1 MRGLFAT
8 KLPTK
13 HLTMNQESA
22 ASPSSSQASNEEASN
37 ESTAVFPPADASF
50 SPSTMR
56 AAVVIEPGRI
66 EVQTVPKPEPQAH
79 QARIKLEGCGVCAS
93 NLPPWEGKPWFNY
106 PFAPGQLGHEGWGI
120 VDAVGSESNLEIGRR
135 VAFLSD
141 HAYAEY
147 DVADSGAIVPLPAEL
162 DGHAFPGEPL
172 GCALNIFRRSEIK
185 EGQTVA
191 IIGIGFLGAL
201 LTRMAS
207 EAGAR
212 VVAIS
217 RRPFSLQLAQ
227 QMGASETIAMDEH
240 WKIIERVKE
249 LTDGQFCDVVIEAVG
264 KQEPLGLAGELTR
277 ERGRLIIAGYHQD
290 GARQINMQLWNW
302 RGLDVINAHERDP
315 QIYRDGLRDVALE
328 VAAGRLNPAPLYTHT
343 FALDELAD
351 ALNATRDRPD
361 GFLKA
366 LIRF

>member
-1 MRGLFAT
+1 
-8 KLPTK
+8 
-13 HLTMNQESA
+13 MNQEPSV
-22 ASPSSSQASNEEASN
+22 SPSDTASNEQISN
-37 ESTAVFPPADASF
+37 ESSAIFAPVDASI
-50 SPSTMR
+50 SSATMR

-66 EVQTVPKPEPQAH
+66 EIQTVPKPEPEAR
-79 QARIKLEGCGVCAS
+79 QARIQLEGCGVCAS
-93 NLPPWEGKPWFNY
+93 NLPPWEGKPWFSY
-106 PFAPGQLGHEGWGI
+106 PFSPGQLGHEGWGI
-120 VDAVGSESNLEIGRR
+120 VDAAGSESSFKAGQR

-147 DVADSGAIVPLPAEL
+147 DVADDAAIVALPPEL
-162 DGHAFPGEPL
+162 DGQAFPGEPL
-172 GCALNIFRRSEIK
+172 GCALNIFRRSGITR
-185 EGQTVA
+185 GQTVA

-207 EAGAR
+207 QSGAR

-217 RRPFSLQLAQ
+217 RRPYSLQVAQ

-240 WKIIERVKE
+240 WKIIERVRE
-249 LTDGQFCDVVIEAVG
+249 LTDGVFCDVVIEAVG
-264 KQEPLGLAGELTR
+264 KQEPLDLAGELTR

-315 QIYRDGLRDVALE
+315 QIYRDGLRDAAQE
-328 VAAGRLNPAPLYTHT
+328 VAQNRFDPAPLYTHT
-343 FALDELAD
+343 FALEDLAQ
-351 ALNATRDRPD
+351 ALDATRDRPD